1 MGNNYLTNPMDF
13 VIQTLFGLYIL
24 VIMLRFLLQWA
35 KADFYNPMSQFLV
48 KVTSPVLRP
57 LRRVI
62 PGFGGLDIAS
72 IVLMLA
78 LQMLA
83 LTISLMLRDDIEGP
97 VYIAIMATAELVNLL
112 INVFIFAIVIQV
124 ILSWVSPGAHNPIT
138 GLIHSL
144 TEPVMRPA
152 RRILPPFSGLDLS
165 PILALIALQVIKML
179 LMPPIQLLANAVR

>member
-48 KVTSPVLRP
+48 KATSPVLRP

-83 LTISLMLRDDIEGP
+83 LTISLMLRDAIEGP

-124 ILSWVSPGAHNPIT
+124 ILSWVSPGAYNPIT